1 MGEARRIHSVFVELE
16 GEVLSYQYMC
26 REGDTVPP
34 LATFRKP
41 VRIQEVKELA
51 EGLAGALLKRA
62 SSELGG
68 GGALREWG
76 GKLYDKVIPGELAEK
91 LATDK
96 SSSYLVLYLDPAV
109 VWLPWELL
117 WDGED
122 FLSQRF
128 RIARLLQKTAQEL
141 HAAEQRLRETR
152 SGRGA
157 LIVFGDVSGL
167 DAHSEKAEVENAL
180 GPVYGSNIWFYTAR
194 GATDILEQLKRDY
207 EVCHF
212 IGHGRYVPDSP
223 GETGWK
229 FADGTVLTCGDIE
242 GVSSRASFP
251 LLIFANSCDS
261 AHSSFAEGEG
271 YVSALYRAFL
281 RQGVPHYIGTASP
294 VPDEAAKDFARSHWR
309 LVAQGLSVGEA
320 LGETRRVFRERPGI
334 PVWASYVH
342 YGDPT
347 YRIIRETRETSYESG
362 RWRGR
367 QEAVR
372 EKTSFSV
379 LGRLSQ
385 EEIHRM
391 LDHYKSAIAKDT
403 NDGEAYYGLA
413 LCYLQLGLY
422 DLTIKN
428 FKQTLE
434 LMPEYAD
441 AYYYYGISLIRGRR
455 PKLLSL
461 NEVRLIEQYLTTA
474 MQLDDRQAKYYY
486 LAAVLKF
493 DYYAANGLTVHP
505 PLPEDLLELA
515 ENKEHNA
522 WEVERLFY
530 AVPVRH
536 EGLIALI
543 HRHHETLE
551 R

>member
-1 MGEARRIHSVFVELE
+1 MARERIHSVFVEFE
-16 GEVLSYQYMC
+16 GDALAYQYMC
-26 REGDTVPP
+26 REGDAVPP

-41 VRIQEVKELA
+41 VRTPELYELTA
-51 EGLAGALLKRA
+51 GLAAALPERA

-76 GKLYDKVIPGELAEK
+76 GKLFDKVIPGELAER
-91 LATDK
+91 LGTDQ
-96 SSSYLVLYLDPAV
+96 SSSYLVLYLDPEL

-117 WDGED
+117 WDGEE
-122 FLSQRF
+122 FLAQRF
-128 RIARLLQKTAQEL
+128 RLARQLQKTGREL
-141 HAAEQRLRETR
+141 HAAERRLRETR

-167 DAHSEKAEVENAL
+167 SANTEKADVQHAL
-180 GPVYGSNIWFYTAR
+180 SAVYGSNIWFHASR
-194 GATDILEQLKRDY
+194 SAADVLEQLKQDY

-212 IGHGRYVPDSP
+212 IGHGQYVADSP

-229 FADGTVLTCGDIE
+229 FPDGTTLACTSIE

-271 YVSALYRAFL
+271 YVSALYRAYL

-294 VPDEAAKDFARSHWR
+294 VPDGAARDFARSFWR
-309 LVAQGLSVGEA
+309 LVGEGLAVGEA
-320 LGETRRVFRERPGI
+320 LGETRRIFRERPGT

-347 YRIIRETRETSYESG
+347 YRLAAEPYGGSESA
-362 RWRGR
+362 RWRGG

-379 LGRLSQ
+379 LGRLTQ

-391 LDHYKSAIAKDT
+391 LDHYKGAIAK
-403 NDGEAYYGLA
+403 NSQDGEAHYGLG
-413 LCYLQLGLY
+413 LCYLQLGLW
-422 DLTIKN
+422 DLAIKN
-428 FKQTLE
+428 LKRTLE
-434 LMPEYAD
+434 LMPECAD
-441 AYYYYGISLIRGRR
+441 AYYYYALALIRGRR

-461 NEVRLIEQYLTTA
+461 TEVRLIEQYLTTA

-486 LAAVLKF
+486 LAVVLKF
-493 DYYAANGLTVHP
+493 DYYLANGLTVRP
-505 PLPEDLLELA
+505 PLPEDLLA
-515 ENKEHNA
+515 AAADKQHDA
-522 WEVERLFY
+522 WEVERLLQ
-530 AVPVRH
+530 AVPVRYD
-536 EGLIALI
+536 GLIALI
-543 HRHHETLE
+543 RRHHETSSP
-551 R
+551 